1 MIRKQKKIF
10 YTGRRCNNGKKSAA
24 KINPYF
30 YLVPS
35 MLIFAVFLFYPFFKT
50 IYLSLYKTNKMGEAK
65 LFVGLENYKALLSS
79 PSFHNSL
86 KVTLI
91 FVSVVVIGSMFLGLV
106 AAVLCNKAFP
116 GIRFFSTAYALPMA
130 IASSSAAMIFQI
142 MLHPAVGIVNKL
154 LNLDINWLNDPKT
167 ALWCVAILTAWLNS
181 GINFLYFSA
190 GLGNIDE
197 TIYERASV
205 DGASGIQQFF
215 SLTLPGLSPIMFYTL
230 VVNIIQAFQS
240 FGQIKILTEGG
251 PNESTNVIVYSIY
264 RDAFF
269 NYRFGS
275 AAAQSVIL
283 FLIVMVIT
291 LIMFRME
298 KKGVKY

>member
-1 MIRKQKKIF
+1 MNQ
-10 YTGRRCNNGKKSAA
+10 GKK
-24 KINPYF
+24 KWNVTPYF
-30 YLVPS
+30 YLIPS
-35 MLIFAVFLFYPFFKT
+35 LLVFGVFLFYPFFKT
-50 IYLSLYKTNKMGEAK
+50 VYLSLYKTNKMGQAK
-65 LFVGLENYKALLSS
+65 LFVGLGNYKELLSS
-79 PSFHNSL
+79 PSFLNSL

-91 FVSVVVIGSMFLGLV
+91 FVLIVVVGSMFLGLV

-142 MLHPAVGIVNKL
+142 MLHPSVGIVNKL
-154 LNLDINWLNDPKT
+154 LGLDINWLNDPKT
-167 ALWCVAILTAWLNS
+167 ALYCVAILTAWLNS

-190 GLGNIDE
+190 GLGNIDD

-283 FLIVMVIT
+283 FIIIMLIT
-291 LIMFRME
+291 LVMFRME
-298 KKGVKY
+298 KKGVTY

>member
-1 MIRKQKKIF
+1 M
-10 YTGRRCNNGKKSAA
+10 NAGKK
-24 KINPYF
+24 KWNITPYF
-30 YLVPS
+30 YLIPS
-35 MLIFAVFLFYPFFKT
+35 MLVFAIFLFYPFFKT
-50 IYLSLYKTNKMGEAK
+50 IYLSLYKTNKMGQAK
-65 LFVGLENYKALLSS
+65 LFVGLGNYQELLGSA
-79 PSFHNSL
+79 SFRNSL

-91 FVSVVVIGSMFLGLV
+91 FVVIVVFGSMVLGLV

-142 MLHPAVGIVNKL
+142 MLHPSVGIVNKL
-154 LNLDINWLNDPKT
+154 LGLDINWLNDPKT
-167 ALWCVAILTAWLNS
+167 ALYCVAILTAWLNS

-205 DGASGIQQFF
+205 DGASGVQQFF

-283 FLIVMVIT
+283 FIIVMFIT
-291 LIMFRME
+291 LVMFRIE
-298 KKGVKY
+298 KKGVTY